1 MKCTGDRCPFKH
13 DDSKKGTGKR
23 ELHDG
28 NDSIVNQVT
37 KKLKDELKIAINEIK
52 ENKKKDT
59 EDKDTSDVWKSML
72 AGIYMINLKQKDQT
86 TKIHKF
92 GTLEDQNNDK
102 EWRHWAGIDTD
113 AAMSVFGAKQ
123 DSAWIDYGSAL

>member
-13 DDSKKGTGKR
+13 DDNKKGAGKR

-86 TKIHKF
+86 IKIHKF
-92 GTLEDQNNDK
+92 GRLEDQNNDK
-102 EWRHWAGIDTD
+102 EWRHWAGIGLALGGNTW
-113 AAMSVFGAKQ
+113 AADG
-123 DSAWIDYGSAL
+123 

>member
-37 KKLKDELKIAINEIK
+37 RKLKDELKIAINEIK

-72 AGIYMINLKQKDQT
+72 AGIYMINLK
-86 TKIHKF
+86 
-92 GTLEDQNNDK
+92 
-102 EWRHWAGIDTD
+102 
-113 AAMSVFGAKQ
+113 
-123 DSAWIDYGSAL
+123 